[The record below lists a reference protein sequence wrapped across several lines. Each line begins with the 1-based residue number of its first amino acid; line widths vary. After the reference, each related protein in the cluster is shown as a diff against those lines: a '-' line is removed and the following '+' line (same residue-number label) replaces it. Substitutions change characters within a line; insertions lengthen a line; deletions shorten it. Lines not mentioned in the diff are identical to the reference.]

1 MGNPVNAY
9 DIILGK
15 VQIEIPNIPYYI
27 QVLRQYEKECSEE
40 ARYIEAEM
48 AKHKRE
54 ELKKLTKKVEK
65 EKAMNAHL
73 KEKIDVE
80 EAYLKEF
87 NDFTAKWNRKLEKF
101 EEKVEE
107 SRLEMLDHQKT

>member
-1 MGNPVNAY
+1 M
-9 DIILGK
+9 
-15 VQIEIPNIPYYI
+15 
-27 QVLRQYEKECSEE
+27 EE

-48 AKHKRE
+48 SKHKKV
-54 ELKKLTKKVEK
+54 ELKKMAIKIEK
-65 EKAMNAHL
+65 EKAVNAHL

-87 NDFTAKWNRKLEKF
+87 NEFQLKWEKKLDKF

-107 SRLEMLDHQKT
+107 SRLEMLDHQKI